1 MRGLNKISQ
10 EGFQN
15 FQQAL
20 SLNTHCKE
28 FILDF
33 DKCENLNNSNL
44 QQISQGLS
52 INEKLQI
59 LQLSFRYCSLITD
72 EGVYYL
78 GQLLSRKKSKLVD
91 LNLNFEYSFNLT
103 DESIM
108 HICESIKDSASLQSF
123 TINLNSCSITDVG
136 LQTLQRTI
144 TSCSNLKFFT
154 LKLEL
159 CDKISDV
166 GLVSLSQCINQI
178 SSLNEFSLILNSNHE
193 ITNKGIKKVIQQINQ
208 QAGNLQLINLSLE
221 NIPKIT
227 GKVLKYIKNIQIPN
241 GKKLQKLVL
250 TIKQCN
256 NFKQLAFENL
266 QALLKE
272 KQISVEQIILDF
284 KNQNFSSQASDNLS
298 SYRKLIDEGIS
309 NQNKVQ
315 ILFGNSNQ
323 FNSNDTLHIQSALE
337 ELNLSQKIAL
347 TYSES
352 EKQPIL
358 SDSYIFLS
366 STNSIGIETSPQKE
380 NQYYYLQF
388 NEDKENKELQVS
400 KLKSLVNVNLN
411 QKGNNASQE
420 TFQTR
425 LNLERCNQ
433 LNILKDVYTCARIS
447 SKNYTKF
454 DMEIHK
460 NEVNEEYFENSNE
473 SNENKGSL
481 KTQHAKDLID
491 QINFSS
497 FFYSIINCLSYNS
510 INLNISYGLINDKII
525 QSMSK
530 SIKSSQSVKDWQF
543 YFGEC
548 NQITDDSL
556 TLFFDDLLQI
566 SQSINSLIIQFL
578 NCSNIS
584 DKSLQKVN
592 NFIANN
598 KTTQKIEFIFSK
610 SNYIS
615 DKSLSLLLETIQN
628 DKVQKR
634 TFLISFLSCQ
644 KLSLKQMVLLDKAIK
659 KKNGEI

>member
-15 FQQAL
+15 LKQAI
-20 SLNTHCKE
+20 SLNNYCKE

-33 DKCENLNNSNL
+33 DKCETLNNNYL

-52 INEKLQI
+52 INEQLQI
-59 LQLSFRYCSLITD
+59 LQLSFRYCNHITD

-78 GQLLSRKKSKLVD
+78 GQLLNRKKGKLVD

-103 DESIM
+103 DQSVM
-108 HICESIKDSASLQSF
+108 HICESIQDSNSLQSF
-123 TINLNSCSITDVG
+123 TLNLNSCSITDVG

-144 TSCSNLKFFT
+144 ISCPNLKFFT

-159 CDKISDV
+159 CDKVSDI
-166 GLVSLSQCINQI
+166 GLTSLSQCINQNN
-178 SSLNEFSLILNSNHE
+178 SLKEFNLILNSNHE
-193 ITNKGIKKVIQQINQ
+193 ITNKGIKKVIQQLNQ
-208 QAGNLQLINLSLE
+208 QACNLQLINLSLE
-221 NIPKIT
+221 NIPQIT
-227 GKVLKYIKNIQIPN
+227 GKLLKYIKNIQIPN
-241 GKKLQKLVL
+241 DKKLQKLIL

-256 NFKQLAFENL
+256 KFKQLAFENL

-272 KQISVEQIILDF
+272 KQISVEQIVLDF
-284 KNQNFSSQASDNLS
+284 KSQNFFSLGSDNLS

-309 NQNKVQ
+309 NQNKIQ
-315 ILFGNSNQ
+315 ILIGNSQQ
-323 FNSNDTLHIQSALE
+323 FNPNDTLHIQSALE

-366 STNSIGIETSPQKE
+366 SMDTIGIETTPYKE
-380 NQYYYLQF
+380 NQHYYLQF

-400 KLKSLVNVNLN
+400 KLKSIVNINLN
-411 QKGNNASQE
+411 QKGSNVSQE

-433 LNILKDVYTCARIS
+433 LNILKDVYTSAKIS
-447 SKNYTKF
+447 SKNYSKF
-454 DMEIHK
+454 DIEIYK

-473 SNENKGSL
+473 SGGSENL
-481 KTQHAKDLID
+481 KKCQHAKDLID

-497 FFYSIINCLSYNS
+497 FFYSISNCLSYNS
-510 INLNISYGLINDKII
+510 INFNISYGLINDKVI

-530 SIKSSQSVKDWQF
+530 SIKSNQSVKDWQF

-548 NQITDDSL
+548 NQITDESL
-556 TLFFDDLLQI
+556 TIFFEDLQEVN
-566 SQSINSLIIQFL
+566 QNINSLIIQFL
-578 NCSNIS
+578 NCTNLS
-584 DKSLQKVN
+584 DKSLQQVN

-598 KTTQKIEFIFSK
+598 KNTQKIEFIFSK
-610 SNYIS
+610 SNFIS

-634 TFLISFLSCQ
+634 TFLLSFISCQ